1 MHFFPPH
8 PECCLVKGQSFY
20 PPLPP
25 PPLPIEILGEN
36 GASMVDA
43 FLPRST
49 YPLPCLCSVCSF
61 YKRGSIHKWMRVYFI
76 GWFSSKEVGRRSQ
89 NWVSRVHEIM
99 IHASSCSNPLKVRG
113 QNKGW
118 WGGGGSDVSTQ
129 PLVNSPRFI
138 MANFYT
144 VACTVCL
151 SNLARHVAAAFR
163 LYFIV
168 SDKLVRSCTPLNH
181 EFPTYSS
188 SKVSRRRLVA

>member
-1 MHFFPPH
+1 
-8 PECCLVKGQSFY
+8 
-20 PPLPP
+20 
-25 PPLPIEILGEN
+25 
-36 GASMVDA
+36 MVDA

-144 VACTVCL
+144 VACTVLVQLGPPYCRRIPFVFYRVGQ
-151 SNLARHVAAAFR
+151 ARSFVHTFE
-163 LYFIV
+163 
-168 SDKLVRSCTPLNH
+168 P
-181 EFPTYSS
+181 
-188 SKVSRRRLVA
+188 

>member
-1 MHFFPPH
+1 MAPRWWTHF
-8 PECCLVKGQSFY
+8 CLDRLIPFRAFVPCVRF
-20 PPLPP
+20 
-25 PPLPIEILGEN
+25 IN
-36 GASMVDA
+36 VAASI
-43 FLPRST
+43 SG
-49 YPLPCLCSVCSF
+49 C
-61 YKRGSIHKWMRVYFI
+61 VYFSLD
-76 GWFSSKEVGRRSQ
+76 GFRPTSLDEEV